1 MVSETMISIVAG
13 IRNWTRGTIW
23 CLPTKTQART
33 RKVSTSTE
41 HLKRLDLET
50 RMHLK
55 RLDLETRMRTADR
68 TRNYSLVETTDQ
80 IQVDF
85 MDSMVKLSTREDTQK
100 R

>member
-23 CLPTKTQART
+23 CSPTKTQART

-41 HLKRLDLET
+41 NLKRLDLEV
-50 RMHLK
+50 
-55 RLDLETRMRTADR
+55 RMRTADR